1 MKMKK
6 RTRRTKEQIALD
18 NAKKQAEEINRNN
31 IEEVTKEVEEE
42 VKAESKGLGDTI
54 EKITQATGIKRLV
67 KFIAGEDCGCEE
79 RKLKLNRL
87 FPYQKPLCL
96 TEDEY
101 EYLTH
106 YFATC
111 GNTIKVSQQEVLLK
125 IFNRV
130 MRDGRKP
137 TSCADCWREIHLTLK
152 KVYEAYENDSN

>member
-1 MKMKK
+1 MKK
-6 RTRRTKEQIALD
+6 RTRRTKEQIAID
-18 NAKKQAEEINRNN
+18 NANKLAEEINRKE
-31 IEEVTKEVEEE
+31 IEALTKEVEEE

-54 EKITQATGIKRLV
+54 EKITEATGIKRLV

-96 TEDEY
+96 TEGEY
-101 EYLTH
+101 EYLTN
-106 YFATC
+106 YFTTC

-152 KVYEAYENDSN
+152 KVYNAYESN

>member
-1 MKMKK
+1 MKK
-6 RTRRTKEQIALD
+6 RTRRTKEQIAID
-18 NAKKQAEEINRNN
+18 NANKLAKEQNEKEIKEL
-31 IEEVTKEVEEE
+31 IKEVEEE
-42 VKAESKGLGDTI
+42 VEAESKGLGDTI
-54 EKITQATGIKRLV
+54 EKITEATGIKKLV
-67 KFIAGEDCGCEE
+67 KFIAGDDCGCEE

-152 KVYEAYENDSN
+152 KVYEAYENDNN

>member
-1 MKMKK
+1 MKK
-6 RTRRTKEQIALD
+6 RTRRTKEQIAID
-18 NAKKQAEEINRNN
+18 NANKLAKEQNEKEIDEL
-31 IEEVTKEVEEE
+31 IKEVEEE
-42 VKAESKGLGDTI
+42 VKSESKGLGDTI
-54 EKITQATGIKRLV
+54 EKITEATGIKKLV

-101 EYLTH
+101 EYLTN

-152 KVYEAYENDSN
+152 KVYEAYENDNN

>member
-1 MKMKK
+1 MKK
-6 RTRRTKEQIALD
+6 RTRRTKEQIAID
-18 NAKKQAEEINRNN
+18 NANKLAEEINRKE
-31 IEEVTKEVEEE
+31 IEALTKEVEEE
-42 VKAESKGLGDTI
+42 VKNESKGLGDTI
-54 EKITQATGIKRLV
+54 EKITEATGIKRLV
-67 KFIAGEDCGCEE
+67 KFIAGEDCGCNE
-79 RKLKLNRL
+79 RKEKLNRL

-101 EYLTH
+101 EYLTN

-152 KVYEAYENDSN
+152 KVYNAYESN

>member
-1 MKMKK
+1 MKK
-6 RTRRTKEQIALD
+6 RTRRTKEQIAID
-18 NAKKQAEEINRNN
+18 NANKLAEEINRKE
-31 IEEVTKEVEEE
+31 IEEVTKEVAKE
-42 VKAESKGLGDTI
+42 VESESKGLGDTI
-54 EKITQATGIKRLV
+54 EKITEATGIKRLV

-101 EYLTH
+101 EYLTN
-106 YFATC
+106 YFANC
-111 GNTIKVSQQEVLLK
+111 GNTIKVSQQEILLN

-152 KVYEAYENDSN
+152 KVYDAYENDSN

>member
-1 MKMKK
+1 MKK
-6 RTRRTKEQIALD
+6 RTRRTKEQIAID
-18 NAKKQAEEINRNN
+18 NAKKQAEEINRKA

-54 EKITQATGIKRLV
+54 EKITEATGIKRLV

-96 TEDEY
+96 TEEEY
-101 EYLTH
+101 EYLKH

>member
-1 MKMKK
+1 MKK
-6 RTRRTKEQIALD
+6 RTRRTKEQIAID
-18 NAKKQAEEINRNN
+18 NANKLAEEINRKE
-31 IEEVTKEVEEE
+31 IEALTKEVEEE
-42 VKAESKGLGDTI
+42 VKHESKGLGDTI
-54 EKITQATGIKRLV
+54 EKITEATGIKRLV
-67 KFIAGEDCGCEE
+67 KFIAGEDCGCNE
-79 RKLKLNRL
+79 RKEKLNRL

-101 EYLTH
+101 DYLTN

-152 KVYEAYENDSN
+152 KVYNAYESN

>member
-1 MKMKK
+1 MKK
-6 RTRRTKEQIALD
+6 RTRRTKEQIAADNEKLQ
-18 NAKKQAEEINRNN
+18 NAKAIAEL
-31 IEEVTKEVEEE
+31 TKEVEEE
-42 VKAESKGLGDTI
+42 VKQESRGLGDTI
-54 EKITQATGIKRLV
+54 EKITKATGIKRLV

-79 RKLKLNRL
+79 RREKLNKM

-101 EYLTH
+101 DYLTN

-111 GNTIKVSQQEVLLK
+111 GNSIKVSQQEVLLK

-152 KVYEAYENDSN
+152 KVYDAYENDSN

>member
-6 RTRRTKEQIALD
+6 RIRRTKEQIAID
-18 NAKKQAEEINRNN
+18 NAKKQAEEINRKN
-31 IEEVTKEVEEE
+31 IEELTKEVAEE
-42 VKAESKGLGDTI
+42 VNNESKGLGDTI
-54 EKITQATGIKRLV
+54 EKITTATGIKKLV
-67 KFIAGEDCGCEE
+67 KFIAGEDCGCNE
-79 RKLKLNRL
+79 RKEKLNRL

-96 TEDEY
+96 TEYEY

-111 GNTIKVSQQEVLLK
+111 GNTIKVSQQEVILK

>member
-6 RTRRTKEQIALD
+6 RTRRTKEQIEQDRL
-18 NAKKQAEEINRNN
+18 NKLAEEINRKA

-54 EKITQATGIKRLV
+54 DKITEATGIKRLV

>member
-1 MKMKK
+1 MKK
-6 RTRRTKEQIALD
+6 RTRRTKEQIAID
-18 NAKKQAEEINRNN
+18 NANKLAEEINRKE
-31 IEEVTKEVEEE
+31 IEALTKEVEEE
-42 VKAESKGLGDTI
+42 VKHESKGLGDTI
-54 EKITQATGIKRLV
+54 EKITEATGIKRLV
-67 KFIAGEDCGCEE
+67 KFIAGEDCKCEE

-101 EYLTH
+101 EYLTN

-152 KVYEAYENDSN
+152 KVYNAYESN